1 MREVMGMGI
10 ASDYIS
16 GILNEP
22 WYDVTEEYSELLSVW
37 YGDDLS
43 LIDVDDEDL
52 AVCVRG
58 LTRTFRYWRTDPGHM
73 TPYERLRREYEALT
87 EQHQRIVDE
96 YHILL
101 AEAKSQVALP
111 GTSNLSLITTE
122 RRIPKYGQQIAA

>member
-1 MREVMGMGI
+1 MDMSI

-22 WYDVTEEYSELLSVW
+22 WYDITEEYAGLLSQW

-43 LIDVDDEDL
+43 LFDADDEEL
-52 AVCVRG
+52 AVCVRR

-73 TPYERLRREYEALT
+73 TPYEKLRREYEALT
-87 EQHQRIVDE
+87 EQYQRIVDE

-101 AEAKSQVALP
+101 AESKTQMDLP
-111 GTSNLSLITTE
+111 ETSYLNRITTE
-122 RRIPKYGQQIAA
+122 RRTLGYEQQTAA